1 MHALRQTVLRLGL
14 AALTALVLPQKVLA
28 QGPDTP
34 SGGSFPIPFYVFGT
48 LFDWRPPALC
58 AYEGQLIPCSVVKK
72 MILHS
77 KMVAAG
83 HPKVCRGLLGD
94 PPGCPNVHL
103 PGLQPAPTDST
114 TTAMSI
120 ADPEACYNDATE
132 RGATI
137 EEAAAA
143 CGVPIVRAQTIQL
156 EANTQLPV
164 IAMQAAAVAPGHPSQ
179 CLASPALEA
188 GTFGSQ
194 LGGFISEDPI
204 GFGGGIDF
212 CAFVGNDPVNLTDPR
227 GLQGPIRS
235 VPVCPPG
242 TPCIGPAPSSTS
254 NRRLPCTP
262 RFHWDNYLS
271 CVESRLMEGGTYAV
285 LGACL
290 GAGKQFGATAA
301 YVCSFTPIIAAR
313 VQCEKFAWFCD
324 EEGPG
329 EYPDFNKSSAG
340 RPPYLPPPGP
350 TGPWP

>member
-156 EANTQLPV
+156 EANTQLPSSRCKPPLLL
-164 IAMQAAAVAPGHPSQ
+164 QATPANASRPPRWKRVPSVH
-179 CLASPALEA
+179 S
-188 GTFGSQ
+188 
-194 LGGFISEDPI
+194 SE
-204 GFGGGIDF
+204 
-212 CAFVGNDPVNLTDPR
+212 V
-227 GLQGPIRS
+227 
-235 VPVCPPG
+235 
-242 TPCIGPAPSSTS
+242 
-254 NRRLPCTP
+254 
-262 RFHWDNYLS
+262 
-271 CVESRLMEGGTYAV
+271 
-285 LGACL
+285 
-290 GAGKQFGATAA
+290 
-301 YVCSFTPIIAAR
+301 
-313 VQCEKFAWFCD
+313 
-324 EEGPG
+324 
-329 EYPDFNKSSAG
+329 SSAKTRSG
-340 RPPYLPPPGP
+340 SAAESTFAPLSGTTP
-350 TGPWP
+350 